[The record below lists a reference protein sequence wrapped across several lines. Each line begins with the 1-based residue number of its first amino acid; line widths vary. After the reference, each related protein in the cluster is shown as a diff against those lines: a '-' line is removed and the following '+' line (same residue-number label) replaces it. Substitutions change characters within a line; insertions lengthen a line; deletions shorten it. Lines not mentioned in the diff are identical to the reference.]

1 MTSPALSPAARYEAL
16 QDEMLPAVEQELQD
30 CVAAAHGPGL
40 AEYAHMLAYHM
51 GWEGEGAGARAQGK
65 RVRPLLVLL
74 SAAAAG
80 GEWRLALPAAAAVE
94 LVHNFSLIHDDIQ
107 DNSPLRR
114 GRKTLWTMYGVA
126 QAINAG
132 DALFALAHL
141 ALQRLDGQVSAA
153 QALAAHHILPRA
165 SLTLTQGQY
174 LDLSY
179 ESRADL
185 TPADYWPMIGGK
197 TAALLAA
204 CTELGALLGGA
215 EGARR
220 AAYREF
226 GEGLG
231 LAFQVYDDYLG
242 IWGDAA
248 LTGKSAE
255 SDLLAGKKSLPVLFA
270 LEQDGAFAERW
281 QQGPLTAEELPA
293 LTLQLETEGAREYIQ
308 SEADRLTQTALAAL
322 HRATP
327 EPEAGAALAELAR
340 RLITRQA

>member
-1 MTSPALSPAARYEAL
+1 MSIALNPAALLEAR
-16 QDEMLPAVEQELQD
+16 QAAMLPAVEQELQD
-30 CVAAAHGPGL
+30 CVAAAQGPGL

-51 GWEGEGAGARAQGK
+51 GWEGEGAGPKAQGK

-80 GEWRLALPAAAAVE
+80 GNWQAALPASAAVE
-94 LVHNFSLIHDDIQ
+94 LIHNFSLIHDDIQ
-107 DNSPLRR
+107 DDSPLRR
-114 GRKTLWTMYGVA
+114 GRQTLWTMVGVA

-141 ALQRLDGQVSAA
+141 ALQRLAGKVSAE
-153 QALAAHHILPRA
+153 QALAAHHILPQA

-179 ESRADL
+179 EGRSDL

-215 EGARR
+215 DADRR
-220 AAYREF
+220 ACYRQF
-226 GEGLG
+226 GEQLG

-255 SDLLAGKKSLPVLFA
+255 SDLLAGKKSLPVLYA
-270 LEQDGAFAERW
+270 LEQQGAFAERW
-281 QQGPLTAEELPA
+281 AQGPLTAEDLPGM
-293 LTLQLETEGAREYIQ
+293 TLQLEVEGAREYIQ
-308 SEADRLTQTALAAL
+308 HEADRLTQTALAAL
-322 HRATP
+322 REAEPAT
-327 EPEAGAALAELAR
+327 EAGAALEELAR
-340 RLITRQA
+340 RLIARQA